1 MSTIVEVM
9 IPHPGGT
16 RPLRKVWR
24 VDVDTRSDVESKA
37 DGSQHYVRGHT
48 TTWEFTCIRNAED
61 FVKKGSACARHDD
74 SLGMC
79 PRCKGKIL

>member
-16 RPLRKVWR
+16 RPLKKVWR
-24 VDVDTRSDVESKA
+24 VGVPGPLGPE
-37 DGSQHYVRGHT
+37 HHL
-48 TTWEFTCIRNAED
+48 WEFTCIRNAED
-61 FVKKGSACARHDD
+61 FVKKGLACARHDD

-79 PRCKGKIL
+79 PICKGKIL